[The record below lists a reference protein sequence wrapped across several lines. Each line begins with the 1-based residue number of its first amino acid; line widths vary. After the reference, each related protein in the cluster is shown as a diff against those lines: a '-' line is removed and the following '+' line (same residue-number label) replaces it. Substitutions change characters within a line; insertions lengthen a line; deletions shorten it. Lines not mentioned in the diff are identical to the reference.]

1 MQEAEAHIRLL
12 PHNDAVQEASKTVL
26 SIADL

>member
-1 MQEAEAHIRLL
+1 MQEAAEAHIRL
-12 PHNDAVQEASKTVL
+12 PHNDAVHEASKTVL